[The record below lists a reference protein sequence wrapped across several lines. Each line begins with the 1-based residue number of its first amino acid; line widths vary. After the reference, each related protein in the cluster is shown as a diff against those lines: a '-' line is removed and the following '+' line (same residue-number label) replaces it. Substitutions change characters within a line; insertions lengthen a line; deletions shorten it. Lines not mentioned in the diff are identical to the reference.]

1 MSNAITMGIFWHLI
15 GAASAACFYAP
26 FKKVKKWSW
35 ETMWS
40 VGGIVS
46 WIILPWAIS
55 ALLLPNF
62 WAYYSSFSLS
72 TLLPVFLFG
81 AMWGIGNINY
91 GLTMRY
97 LGMSMGIGI
106 AIGITLIVGTLM
118 TPIINGNFDVLIST
132 EGGRM
137 TLLGVLVALIGVGIV
152 TRAGQLKERK
162 MGIKAEEFNLK
173 KGLVLAVMCGIFSAG
188 MSFAMNAAKPMHE
201 AAAALGV
208 DPLYVALPSY
218 VVIMG
223 GGAIINLG
231 FCFIRLA
238 KVKDLSLKADFSLA
252 KSLIIHNV
260 LLSTLAGF
268 VPNTNARQL
277 KIQQSRSLVFVVKGT
292 RNIFFSDFLVQLQR
306 AATLYGYNGIVS
318 YLDENAN
325 EIDAAEKILREIKPK
340 GIIFLGGSVANFQRG
355 FDRINVPS
363 VLTTLVTDELDFP
376 NLSMVGVDDRA
387 AAYTAVDYLIRQGH
401 RKIAVLGGPVTS
413 YPSLMRR
420 KGAQQAMEDA
430 GILFNDKLY
439 GLSNYDFESAYHAM
453 NSLLARRAEFTALF
467 AMSDVIAFG
476 AIRALVSA
484 GLRVPEDVS
493 VIGFDGI
500 TMSRYCVPVMT
511 TIVQPSEQIALQS
524 IELLVRQIEHGSPA
538 QTVTLQPELQQGE
551 SVRAI

>member
-1 MSNAITMGIFWHLI
+1 MHTL
-15 GAASAACFYAP
+15 Y
-26 FKKVKKWSW
+26 KV
-35 ETMWS
+35 E
-40 VGGIVS
+40 
-46 WIILPWAIS
+46 L
-55 ALLLPNF
+55 
-62 WAYYSSFSLS
+62 
-72 TLLPVFLFG
+72 TLLIFYTECAILMSLETFPTTFPKHFQKARLSDMANLTIKDIARISGCSVST
-81 AMWGIGNINY
+81 ISRVINDRPDVRPETKEHV
-91 GLTMRY
+91 LKVMR
-97 LGMSMGIGI
+97 
-106 AIGITLIVGTLM
+106 
-118 TPIINGNFDVLIST
+118 
-132 EGGRM
+132 E
-137 TLLGVLVALIGVGIV
+137 
-152 TRAGQLKERK
+152 
-162 MGIKAEEFNLK
+162 
-173 KGLVLAVMCGIFSAG
+173 
-188 MSFAMNAAKPMHE
+188 
-201 AAAALGV
+201 
-208 DPLYVALPSY
+208 
-218 VVIMG
+218 
-223 GGAIINLG
+223 
-231 FCFIRLA
+231 
-238 KVKDLSLKADFSLA
+238 
-252 KSLIIHNV
+252 
-260 LLSTLAGF
+260 AGF

-355 FDRINVPS
+355 FDTINVPS

-420 KGAQQAMEDA
+420 QGAQQAMEDA
-430 GILFNDKLY
+430 GIVFNDKLY

-467 AMSDVIAFG
+467 AMSDVIALSDHLFHNKFSIAFG

-484 GLRVPEDVS
+484 GFRVPEDVS